1 MWSSGSRVEGGLKED
16 DAGSRD
22 SPKETKEM
30 IQVRNDKGLN
40 KGNVLGW
47 IVSLQ
52 NSYVELCPSKIPNS
66 QYLRMW
72 PYLEREYIQR

>member
-40 KGNVLGW
+40 KGNVLG
-47 IVSLQ
+47 
-52 NSYVELCPSKIPNS
+52 
-66 QYLRMW
+66 
-72 PYLEREYIQR
+72 